1 MQVRSIDPID
11 DSIAEV
17 LSNEGTKQALPIENR
32 TLEENKMFTTS
43 WLKSLLI
50 IAFFGV
56 FSLPADVLAEL
67 AIDSKREKKPNVLF
81 IAVDDLRAELGC
93 YGSSI
98 VKSPNIDALASRGT
112 LFQRAYCQQAVCN
125 PSRASLLTGLRP
137 ETLGIW
143 DLPTHFRQRRPEIV
157 TLPQLFKQHGYF
169 TQNIGKIFHNWRQD
183 AYKGDAPSW
192 SVPAEMHYASHG
204 SDNAQIDKPL
214 PEDMSGVPR
223 TEKRDVPDEA
233 YFDGR
238 VARKAIAALRNR
250 KQDGKPFF
258 LAVGFWKPH
267 APFNA
272 PTKYWELYEPQS
284 IEPPKNPYPPIDVPK
299 IAMHDSREILRGFK
313 DRPESRPTPADTLVL
328 RHGYYAA
335 TSFVDAM
342 IGSVLDELHNLGL
355 SENTI
360 VVLWSDHGFH
370 LGEHRLW
377 AKTSNFE
384 LDARVPLIISTP
396 WHQGGKESNSLVE
409 LLDLYPT
416 LADLCDLPSP
426 SDLEGKSLRRIL
438 EDSQSTVKQAAFT
451 WHPRPAYPAAGK
463 KPEVMGYSMRTQRF
477 RFTQWRDFKT
487 EEVIATELY
496 DHQSDPGETVN
507 IANSEQGRAVRE
519 RLIELWKEAGE

>member
-1 MQVRSIDPID
+1 MPRSFFSQRLFAVALFLLCGLTAD
-11 DSIAEV
+11 A
-17 LSNEGTKQALPIENR
+17 LSQMPTA
-32 TLEENKMFTTS
+32 
-43 WLKSLLI
+43 
-50 IAFFGV
+50 
-56 FSLPADVLAEL
+56 
-67 AIDSKREKKPNVLF
+67 SKRDKKPNVLF

-143 DLPTHFRQRRPEIV
+143 DLPTHFRERQPDIV
-157 TLPQLFKQHGYF
+157 TLPQLFKQNGYF

-183 AYKGDAPSW
+183 EFKGDAPSW
-192 SVPAEMHYASHG
+192 SVSAEIHYASHG
-204 SDNAQIDKPL
+204 SDTAQVVKPL
-214 PEDMSGVPR
+214 PEDTSGVPR
-223 TEKRDVPDEA
+223 TEKRNVPDVA

-238 VARKAIAALRNR
+238 VARKAIEALRDR
-250 KQDGKPFF
+250 KQGRKPFF

-272 PTKYWELYEPQS
+272 PAKYWNLYEPKS
-284 IEPPKNPYPPIDVPK
+284 IELPKNPYSPKDVPD

-342 IGSVLDELHNLGL
+342 IGRVLDELHDLEL
-355 SENTI
+355 SKNTI

-370 LGEHRLW
+370 LGEHSLW

-396 WHQGGKESNSLVE
+396 WHKGGKQSRSLVE

-416 LADLCDLPSP
+416 LADLCDLPP
-426 SDLEGKSLRRIL
+426 PTDLEGKSLRRVL
-438 EDSQSTVKQAAFT
+438 EDPKSTVKQAAFT
-451 WHPRPAYPAAGK
+451 WHPRPAYPSAGK
-463 KPEVMGYSMRTQRF
+463 APDAMGYSMRTERY
-477 RFTQWRDFKT
+477 RFTQWRDFQT
-487 EEVIATELY
+487 EEVIAVELY
-496 DHQSDPGETVN
+496 DHESDPDETVN
-507 IANSEQGRAVRE
+507 IANSEQGRALRKKLSWHWNAE
-519 RLIELWKEAGE
+519 E